1 MAMRNALGKYAG
13 SFVARKGGSTADVS
27 GIIRLSDITLLQNLD
42 QFGKPTAAGYKS
54 ALQVLEPYMSDD
66 RVQKKALEFD
76 QSLLQFTN
84 RQIDA
89 ELDLQ
94 IFDQS
99 VEDALD
105 DASRRFAGDPIGLI
119 QANADIHTAAEDLY
133 VQDLLPRI
141 LDKFEAG
148 DAIDSK
154 YFNKSDDLEAKSRIY
169 ATAANA
175 ISFGEFDNPDA
186 YGFVI
191 QTNPQTGKIV
201 STRFQ
206 PIDSLNKKPEGFS
219 RSDTTI
225 SVGGSE
231 VPIYLNWAPSG
242 NQRVSRLG
250 DRKFTAARGEGSRRK
265 DEFNE
270 TVLEQDF
277 PALSGLF
284 PGGVRPSKE
293 RSINLSQLLYDEFD
307 IPENTVLK
315 TGSGQLMYMGS
326 NGALSRVDDPEVL
339 ARMLNETGRNGA
351 EEIVNAFRVTENYL
365 ANQAGFQSGPTIN
378 QSFFETAAE
387 QLGGGRSVA
396 PPGVALPGGPAPPV
410 AGGPVTA
417 RQSVVP
423 QLQSVAPP
431 LQAQTPAPLQSFQ
444 PVRSASEKVETGVQ
458 ELVSGVRRFFQSRSG
473 DRAFN

>member
-42 QFGKPTAAGYKS
+42 QFGNPTAAGYQA

-76 QSLLQFTN
+76 QSRVQFGN

-89 ELDLQ
+89 ELDLA

-99 VEDALD
+99 IEDALD
-105 DASRRFAGDPIGLI
+105 DASRRFAGDPVGLI

-154 YFNKSDDLEAKSRIY
+154 YFTKSDELEASSRIY

-201 STRFQ
+201 NTRFQ

-219 RSDTTI
+219 KSDTTI
-225 SVGGSE
+225 KVGGSE
-231 VPIYLNWAPSG
+231 VPIYLNWASSG

-250 DRKFTAARGEGSRRK
+250 DRKFTAARGEGSQRK

-270 TVLEQDF
+270 TVLKQDF
-277 PALSGLF
+277 PALAGIL
-284 PGGVRPSKE
+284 PGGVQPSKE

-315 TGSGQLMYMGS
+315 TGSGQLMYLGRE
-326 NGALSRVDDPEVL
+326 GVLSRVDDPEVL
-339 ARMLNETGRNGA
+339 ARVLNETGRNGA

-365 ANQAGFQSGPTIN
+365 ANQSNFKLGPTFDE
-378 QSFFETAAE
+378 SFFATAAE
-387 QLGGGRSVA
+387 QLGGGRT
-396 PPGVALPGGPAPPV
+396 VALPGGPAPAV

-417 RQSVVP
+417 RQTRQVP
-423 QLQSVAPP
+423 QLQSVARPFEF
-431 LQAQTPAPLQSFQ
+431 QTPAPLQSFQ
-444 PVRSASEKVETGVQ
+444 SARSAAEKVETGSQ
-458 ELVSGVRRFFQSRSG
+458 ELVSGVRRFFQGRSG
-473 DRAFN
+473 DRALNQ